1 MPRVLFT
8 RAARADLAD
17 AVDGCAA
24 HAPEIVAQFRDAM
37 RVLVARIERSPQQFA
52 PASYGTRRAV
62 MRRFPYLVIFR
73 ETSEAVYVVAVFH
86 TSRDPLTWRRRTL

>member
-8 RAARADLAD
+8 RAAQADLAD
-17 AVDGCAA
+17 AIDWYEA
-24 HAPEIVAQFRDAM
+24 HAPEIVPQFRDAI
-37 RVLVARIERSPQQFA
+37 RTVVARIEHSPQQFA

-73 ETSEAVYVVAVFH
+73 ETSEAVYIVAVFH
-86 TSRDPLTWRRRTL
+86 TSRASQRRSP